1 MDTKIDFKTELTVMN
16 TVRKMLKKNI
26 AKGKKDKKKIDMLM
40 SYITNIDFIY
50 AMISEESSRFKR
62 NIFNVLSLHN
72 LDKSFFKENL
82 DKKIDEYI
90 EYYTVRIVILSRNL
104 ISKYYEKYEKNVA
117 DKYFL
122 YLDSVI
128 RTFLESIVSIVHL
141 YIRDEDYDGYR
152 DRLIY
157 LFYTNLDEFYGLDF
171 PSEFID
177 DDRLVESLLE
187 AIVTDDSQEELKDY
201 YIEEGE

>member
-1 MDTKIDFKTELTVMN
+1 MNTRIDFKTELTVMN

-26 AKGKKDKKKIDMLM
+26 EKGRKDKKKLDLLM

-72 LDKSFFKENL
+72 LDKSFFKEKL

-90 EYYTVRIVILSRNL
+90 EYHTVRIVILSRNL

-152 DRLIY
+152 DRLVY

-201 YIEEGE
+201 LEKGE

>member
-26 AKGKKDKKKIDMLM
+26 EKGRKDKKKLDLLM

-72 LDKSFFKENL
+72 LDKSFFKEKL

-152 DRLIY
+152 DRLVY

-201 YIEEGE
+201 LEKGE

>member
-90 EYYTVRIVILSRNL
+90 EYYTVRIVILSRSL

-152 DRLIY
+152 DRLVY

>member
-26 AKGKKDKKKIDMLM
+26 AKGKKDKNKIDMLM

-141 YIRDEDYDGYR
+141 YIRDEEYDGYR

>member
-90 EYYTVRIVILSRNL
+90 EYYTVRIVILSRSL

-177 DDRLVESLLE
+177 DDKLVESLLE

>member
-16 TVRKMLKKNI
+16 TVRKMLRKNVE
-26 AKGKKDKKKIDMLM
+26 KGKKDKKKIDMLI
-40 SYITNIDFIY
+40 SYISNIDFIY

-201 YIEEGE
+201 IEEGE

>member
-1 MDTKIDFKTELTVMN
+1 MNTRIDFKTELTVMN

-26 AKGKKDKKKIDMLM
+26 EKGRKDKKKLDLLM

-72 LDKSFFKENL
+72 LDKSFFKEKL

-187 AIVTDDSQEELKDY
+187 SIVTDDSQEELKDY
-201 YIEEGE
+201 LEKGE

>member
-16 TVRKMLKKNI
+16 TVRKMLRKNVE
-26 AKGKKDKKKIDMLM
+26 KGKKDKKKIDMLI
-40 SYITNIDFIY
+40 SYISNIDFIY

-72 LDKSFFKENL
+72 LDRSFFKENL

-177 DDRLVESLLE
+177 DDRLVETLLE

-201 YIEEGE
+201 IEEGE

>member
-1 MDTKIDFKTELTVMN
+1 MNTRIDFKTELTVMN
-16 TVRKMLKKNI
+16 TVRKILKKNI
-26 AKGKKDKKKIDMLM
+26 EKGKKDKKKLDMLM

-72 LDKSFFKENL
+72 LDKSFFKEKL

-152 DRLIY
+152 DRLVY

-201 YIEEGE
+201 LEKGE

>member
-1 MDTKIDFKTELTVMN
+1 MNTRIDFKTELTVMN

-26 AKGKKDKKKIDMLM
+26 EKGRKDKKKLDLLM

-72 LDKSFFKENL
+72 LDKSFFKEKL

-152 DRLIY
+152 DRLVY

-187 AIVTDDSQEELKDY
+187 AIVTDDTQEELKDY
-201 YIEEGE
+201 LEKGE

>member
-1 MDTKIDFKTELTVMN
+1 MNTRIDFKTELTVMN

-26 AKGKKDKKKIDMLM
+26 EKGRKDKKKLDLLM

-72 LDKSFFKENL
+72 LDKSFFKEKL

-152 DRLIY
+152 DRLVY

-201 YIEEGE
+201 LEKGE

>member
-90 EYYTVRIVILSRNL
+90 EYYTVRIVILSRSL

-141 YIRDEDYDGYR
+141 YIQEEEYDRYR

-171 PSEFID
+171 PSDFID

>member
-26 AKGKKDKKKIDMLM
+26 EKGKKDKKKIDMLI
-40 SYITNIDFIY
+40 SYISNIDFIY

-90 EYYTVRIVILSRNL
+90 EYYTVRMVILSRNL

-177 DDRLVESLLE
+177 DDRLVETLLE

-201 YIEEGE
+201 IEEGE

>member
-16 TVRKMLKKNI
+16 TVRKMLRKNVE
-26 AKGKKDKKKIDMLM
+26 KGKKDKKKLDMLI
-40 SYITNIDFIY
+40 SYISNIDFIY

-72 LDKSFFKENL
+72 LDKSFFKEKL

-152 DRLIY
+152 DRLVY

-201 YIEEGE
+201 LEKGE

>member
-1 MDTKIDFKTELTVMN
+1 M
-16 TVRKMLKKNI
+16 
-26 AKGKKDKKKIDMLM
+26 
-40 SYITNIDFIY
+40 
-50 AMISEESSRFKR
+50 
-62 NIFNVLSLHN
+62 
-72 LDKSFFKENL
+72 
-82 DKKIDEYI
+82 
-90 EYYTVRIVILSRNL
+90 
-104 ISKYYEKYEKNVA
+104 
-117 DKYFL
+117 
-122 YLDSVI
+122 
-128 RTFLESIVSIVHL
+128 HL

-201 YIEEGE
+201 LEKGE

>member
-90 EYYTVRIVILSRNL
+90 EYYTVRIVILSRSL

-141 YIRDEDYDGYR
+141 YIRDEEYDGYR
-152 DRLIY
+152 DRLVY

>member
-26 AKGKKDKKKIDMLM
+26 EKGRKDKKKLDLLM

-128 RTFLESIVSIVHL
+128 RTFL
-141 YIRDEDYDGYR
+141 
-152 DRLIY
+152 
-157 LFYTNLDEFYGLDF
+157 
-171 PSEFID
+171 
-177 DDRLVESLLE
+177 
-187 AIVTDDSQEELKDY
+187 
-201 YIEEGE
+201 

>member
-1 MDTKIDFKTELTVMN
+1 MDTRIDFKTELTVMN

-26 AKGKKDKKKIDMLM
+26 EKGRKDKKKLDLLM

-72 LDKSFFKENL
+72 LDKSFFKEKL

-152 DRLIY
+152 DRLVY

-201 YIEEGE
+201 LEKGE

>member
-26 AKGKKDKKKIDMLM
+26 EKGKKDKKKIDMLM

-90 EYYTVRIVILSRNL
+90 EYYTVRIVILSRSL

-201 YIEEGE
+201 IEEGE

>member
-26 AKGKKDKKKIDMLM
+26 EKGKKDKKKIDMLI
-40 SYITNIDFIY
+40 SYISNIDFIY

-90 EYYTVRIVILSRNL
+90 EYYTVRMVILSRNL

-201 YIEEGE
+201 IEEGE

>member
-90 EYYTVRIVILSRNL
+90 EYYTVRIVILSRSL

-141 YIRDEDYDGYR
+141 YIRDEEYDGYR

>member
-1 MDTKIDFKTELTVMN
+1 MDTKIDFKSELTVMN

-26 AKGKKDKKKIDMLM
+26 AKGKKDKKKIDILM
-40 SYITNIDFIY
+40 SYISNIDFIY

-90 EYYTVRIVILSRNL
+90 EYYTVRIVILSRSL

-141 YIRDEDYDGYR
+141 YIRDEEYDGYR

-201 YIEEGE
+201 IEEGE

>member
-1 MDTKIDFKTELTVMN
+1 MNTKIDFKTELTVMN

-26 AKGKKDKKKIDMLM
+26 EKGRKDKKKLDLLM

-72 LDKSFFKENL
+72 LDKSFFKEKL

-152 DRLIY
+152 DRLVY

-201 YIEEGE
+201 LEKGE

>member
-26 AKGKKDKKKIDMLM
+26 AKGKKDKKKIDILM
-40 SYITNIDFIY
+40 SYISNIDFIY

-90 EYYTVRIVILSRNL
+90 EYYTVRIVILSRSL

-141 YIRDEDYDGYR
+141 YIRDEEYDGYR

>member
-1 MDTKIDFKTELTVMN
+1 MNTRIDFKTELTVMN

-26 AKGKKDKKKIDMLM
+26 EKGRKDKKKLDLLM

-152 DRLIY
+152 DRLVY

-201 YIEEGE
+201 LEKGE

>member
-1 MDTKIDFKTELTVMN
+1 MNTRIDFKTELTVMN

-26 AKGKKDKKKIDMLM
+26 EKGRKDKKKLDLLM

-152 DRLIY
+152 DRLVY

-187 AIVTDDSQEELKDY
+187 AIVTDDSQEELKY
-201 YIEEGE
+201 YLEKGE

>member
-1 MDTKIDFKTELTVMN
+1 MNTRIDFKTELTVMN

-26 AKGKKDKKKIDMLM
+26 EKGKKDKKKLDLLM

-72 LDKSFFKENL
+72 LDKSFFKEKL

-152 DRLIY
+152 DRLVY

-201 YIEEGE
+201 LEKGE

>member
-26 AKGKKDKKKIDMLM
+26 AKGKKDKKKIDILM
-40 SYITNIDFIY
+40 SYISNIDFIY

>member
-26 AKGKKDKKKIDMLM
+26 AKGKKDKKKIDILM
-40 SYITNIDFIY
+40 SYISNIDFIY

-90 EYYTVRIVILSRNL
+90 EYYTVRIVILSRSL

-152 DRLIY
+152 DRLVY

>member
-1 MDTKIDFKTELTVMN
+1 MNTRIDFKTELTVMN

-26 AKGKKDKKKIDMLM
+26 EKGRKDKKKLDLLM

-72 LDKSFFKENL
+72 LDKSFFKEKL

-141 YIRDEDYDGYR
+141 YIRDEEYDGYR
-152 DRLIY
+152 DRLVY

-201 YIEEGE
+201 LEKGE

>member
-1 MDTKIDFKTELTVMN
+1 MNTRIDFKTELTVMN

-26 AKGKKDKKKIDMLM
+26 EKGRKDKKKLDLLI

-72 LDKSFFKENL
+72 LDKSFFNEKL

-90 EYYTVRIVILSRNL
+90 EYYTVRIVILSRSL

-141 YIRDEDYDGYR
+141 YIQDEDYDGYR
-152 DRLIY
+152 DRLVY
-157 LFYTNLDEFYGLDF
+157 LFYTNLDEFYGLYF
-171 PSEFID
+171 PSGFID

-201 YIEEGE
+201 LEKGE

>member
-1 MDTKIDFKTELTVMN
+1 MNTRIDFKTELTVMN

-26 AKGKKDKKKIDMLM
+26 EKGRKDKKKLDMLM

-72 LDKSFFKENL
+72 LDKSFFKEKL

-104 ISKYYEKYEKNVA
+104 ISKYYKKYEKNVA

-201 YIEEGE
+201 LEKGE